1 MNLRISDLMVAI
13 SLVVNVAVLVPVCLG
28 LVLDSGWTGSAYGG
42 TTPARG
48 ILLSIYLAI
57 CILSLVL
64 LIRRDFTM
72 AAPLLLVQVI
82 YKVTTPI
89 TVGTLDNPV
98 VISNLA
104 IALLHTV
111 TLVVVYRAGTGAA
124 TT

>member
-1 MNLRISDLMVAI
+1 MSLRVSDLMVAI

-28 LVLDSGWTGSAYGG
+28 LALDSAWTGSAYGS

-48 ILLSIYLAI
+48 ILLSIYFAI
-57 CILSLVL
+57 GLLSLVL

-104 IALLHTV
+104 IALLHSV
-111 TLVVVYRAGTGAA
+111 TLMLTYRAAAAA
-124 TT
+124 T

>member
-1 MNLRISDLMVAI
+1 MSLRVSDLMVAI

-28 LVLDSGWTGSAYGG
+28 LALDSAWTGSAYGS
-42 TTPARG
+42 TTAARG
-48 ILLSIYLAI
+48 ILLSIYFAI
-57 CILSLVL
+57 GLLSLVL

-104 IALLHTV
+104 IALLHSA
-111 TLVVVYRAGTGAA
+111 TLILTYRAAAAA
-124 TT
+124 T